1 MTGTIQIHR
10 ELFVYFQPEMLFFI
24 QFCVFSSLQV
34 LPVANNGDTVSAK
47 ELENHPPDDSSGKKN
62 NKGGGPGKVN
72 KSLSSNQLGGQKP
85 PRRPA
90 SSRSARAL
98 NTLGDADT
106 DSEEDEESS
115 PVVEEAAS
123 TEDTKISNV
132 PTAPLLTP
140 ANNQGRNSIHNVRV
154 IP

>member
-1 MTGTIQIHR
+1 
-10 ELFVYFQPEMLFFI
+10 MLFSFS
-24 QFCVFSSLQV
+24 FVFFSLQV
-34 LPVANNGDTVSAK
+34 LPVANNGDTAPAAK
-47 ELENHPPDDSSGKKN
+47 ELENHPTDDSSCKKN
-62 NKGGGPGKVN
+62 NKGGPGKVN
-72 KSLSSNQLGGQKP
+72 KSLSSNQLGQKP

-140 ANNQGRNSIHNVRV
+140 ANQGRISIQNVRTW
-154 IP
+154 ILPGKTDKGKTATL